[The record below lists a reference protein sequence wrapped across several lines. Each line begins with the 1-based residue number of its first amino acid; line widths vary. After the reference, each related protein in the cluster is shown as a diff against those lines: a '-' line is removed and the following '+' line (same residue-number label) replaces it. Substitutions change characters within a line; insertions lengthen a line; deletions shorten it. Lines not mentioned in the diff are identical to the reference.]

1 MSRAHK
7 HVHAKRR
14 GSGRAVRRREAQH
27 QERVARQET
36 RQAAQMARQRPA

>member
-7 HVHAKRR
+7 HAHAQRR
-14 GSGRAVRRREAQH
+14 GNGRAVRRREAQY
-27 QERVARQET
+27 QERAARQEA